1 MTQRSTILKVL
12 SPVEGK
18 NGKTFWMRIGSAF
31 VNRDGSTN
39 VYLNAYPTSGKL
51 HIRELDDRDRGSS
64 TRADHGSHGRETDRD
79 GQGRGGGFM
88 NTSQD
93 DLPF

>member
-1 MTQRSTILKVL
+1 MESKNNMLKVL

-31 VNRDGSTN
+31 INRDGSTN

-51 HIRELDDRDRGSS
+51 HIRALDERDRATSS
-64 TRADHGSHGRETDRD
+64 PDAAY
-79 GQGRGGGFM
+79 RGKAEAARG
-88 NTSQD
+88 TAPQD